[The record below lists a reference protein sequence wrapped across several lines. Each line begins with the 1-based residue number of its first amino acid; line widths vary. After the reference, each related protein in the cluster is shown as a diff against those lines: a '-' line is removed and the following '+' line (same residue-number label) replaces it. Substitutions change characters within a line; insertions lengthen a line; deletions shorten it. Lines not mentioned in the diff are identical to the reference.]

1 MATFFELQEENR
13 RKTKWVVALFVAFFL
28 WLGLG
33 LDLALY
39 YKARAHDRPT
49 PAKVYR
55 ETGQGAYQEAEL
67 PPGAIRPYEK
77 KSRPFR
83 PVFTLVIGLLGAG
96 LAWWELSGAAATVLK
111 AVRATPV
118 NGDTKG
124 PGRVFH
130 NVVEEMSIAAG
141 MPMPSVWIIPDRDP
155 NAMAVGLKHG
165 DFHVA
170 ATEGLL
176 LSLTREELQ
185 GVVAHE
191 IAHIKNQDVRLMTT
205 LTVLVGLSALIA
217 EFVARCRYY
226 GSSDQSGDD
235 DSRIGSIIFVIWL
248 FTVLLAPLATRI
260 MALMVSKEREYLA
273 DASAAQFTRN
283 PQALISALE
292 KISGAAGATHSISQ
306 ASAHLCIASPT
317 AADLSDEQSLFSTHP
332 PMSQRIARLRLIG
345 RSMAQAPSGG

>member
-1 MATFFELQEENR
+1 MATFFELQEKNR

-39 YKARAHDRPT
+39 YKSRAHPRPV
-49 PAKVYR
+49 PAKIYR
-55 ETGQGAYQEAEL
+55 ETGPSTYQEAQL
-67 PPGAIRPYEK
+67 PPGAIRPYQK
-77 KSRPFR
+77 KSPPFR
-83 PVFTLVIGLLGAG
+83 PVFTVLIGLLGAG
-96 LAWWELSGAAATVLK
+96 LAWWELSSAAATVLK
-111 AVRATPV
+111 AVRATQV
-118 NGDTKG
+118 DGDTKG
-124 PGRVFH
+124 PGRIFH

-155 NAMAVGLKHG
+155 NAMAVGLKPG

-185 GVVAHE
+185 AVVAHE

-205 LTVLVGLSALIA
+205 LTVLVGISALIA
-217 EFVARCRYY
+217 EFVARCRYH
-226 GSSDQSGDD
+226 SSDQGGDD

-248 FTVLLAPLATRI
+248 LTVLLAPLATRI

-292 KISGAAGATHSISQ
+292 KISGAAGATPSISQ

-317 AADLSDEQSLFSTHP
+317 AADLSDEESLFSTHP

-345 RSMAQAPSGG
+345 RGMALAPSGG